1 MAGKRDA
8 AAASASRFAGETG
21 GSFEGEGNGIREGE
35 GTGIR
40 DGEAGGGG
48 DGDGGPAAATV
59 ARRRSPEDGRRFC
72 IGFCGV
78 NFATAP
84 VSSAARFAAASA
96 ACAASAASS

>member
-78 NFATAP
+78 NFATTP
-84 VSSAARFAAASA
+84 VSSAASA
-96 ACAASAASS
+96 KAVV